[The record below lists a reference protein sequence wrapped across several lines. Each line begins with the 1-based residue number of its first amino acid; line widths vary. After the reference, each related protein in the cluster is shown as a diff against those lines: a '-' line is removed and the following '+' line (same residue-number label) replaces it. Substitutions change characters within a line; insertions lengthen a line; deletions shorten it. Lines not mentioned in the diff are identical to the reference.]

1 MIPVKCSAEYSRDLY
16 FLFCHAAAVIIVKS
30 HFISCL
36 KFPAVD
42 LFHRIISR
50 HKYLFPAQKRFRVS
64 STLCHIGVD
73 LLHLFFCKRIN
84 DIAASVFVML
94 REIILHAEPF
104 ALSYL
109 LHTVDGSDL
118 SDHLIS
124 QGCLSLHSAQP
135 VFVQFNGGRRITYN
149 KLSLLKVSLPCI
161 VLLAE

>member
-1 MIPVKCSAEYSRDLY
+1 
-16 FLFCHAAAVIIVKS
+16 
-30 HFISCL
+30 
-36 KFPAVD
+36 
-42 LFHRIISR
+42 
-50 HKYLFPAQKRFRVS
+50 
-64 STLCHIGVD
+64 
-73 LLHLFFCKRIN
+73 
-84 DIAASVFVML
+84 ML

-124 QGCLSLHSAQP
+124 QRCLSLHSAQP
-135 VFVQFNGGRRITYN
+135 VFVQFNGRRRITYN